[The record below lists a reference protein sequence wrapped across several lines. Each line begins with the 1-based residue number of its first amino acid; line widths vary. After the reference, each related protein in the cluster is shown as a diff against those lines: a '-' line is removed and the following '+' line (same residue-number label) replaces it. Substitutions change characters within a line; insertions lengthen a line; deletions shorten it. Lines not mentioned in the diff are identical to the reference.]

1 MCILGVCVFFGVCIF
16 GDVCIFGGVYFGGS
30 CVYLG
35 CACVYF
41 GWIVVCILGVHVFW
55 CACVY
60 FGWVGV
66 CNLGVGVYF
75 GCACVYFG
83 GVCVFWGCVCICILC
98 MFVFM
103 FWVCMY
109 IPAHVGAPQK
119 EFIKPLRGLSLGGR
133 ILGEML
139 LSSLYFRYH
148 LTMINGK
155 TNWSNVG
162 CGSQYIM

>member
-1 MCILGVCVFFGVCIF
+1 M
-16 GDVCIFGGVYFGGS
+16 YF
-30 CVYLG
+30 
-35 CACVYF
+35 
-41 GWIVVCILGVHVFW
+41 GVHVYVFGGQM
-55 CACVY
+55 CVI
-60 FGWVGV
+60 WE
-66 CNLGVGVYF
+66 CVYF

-83 GVCVFWGCVCICILC
+83 GVCILGVCVFRVCVCVCILC

-162 CGSQYIM
+162 CGLQYIM